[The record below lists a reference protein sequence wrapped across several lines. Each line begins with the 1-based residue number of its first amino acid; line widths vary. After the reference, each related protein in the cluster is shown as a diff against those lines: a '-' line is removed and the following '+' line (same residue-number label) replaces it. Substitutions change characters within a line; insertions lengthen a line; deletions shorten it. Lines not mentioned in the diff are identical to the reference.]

1 MVGTEIS
8 SSLSEAN
15 VHEVK
20 VNTGGPENFH
30 DGKRLISCWWKCCTD
45 VSCTTKYSQI
55 QVK

>member
-1 MVGTEIS
+1 MVGTEICG
-8 SSLSEAN
+8 SLSEAN